1 MQDHL
6 AEPPVSSA
14 PLPVVQPDN
23 VDLIDL
29 VSSVKRMAHAMQVRL
44 MDENGN
50 LKKDIPIREGK
61 EAISSVSTLLSTIL
75 RNKDALEN
83 RHYQQQFDAA
93 VISVLEEMDTEH
105 RTDYLTKLQAEL
117 ETVEVG

>member
-29 VSSVKRMAHAMQVRL
+29 VSSVKRMAHAMQARL

>member
-29 VSSVKRMAHAMQVRL
+29 VSSVKRMAHAMQARL

-105 RTDYLTKLQAEL
+105 RTDYLAKLQAEL